1 MIKILL
7 RDVLANMDSGARPQG
22 GAQVSGVPSL
32 GAEHLDGHGGFNLGK
47 IKYIPEEFYGGLR
60 GGKISRNDILIVKD
74 GATTGKTSFVTHDFP
89 FKSAA
94 INEHVFRLTPDVTKV
109 NASYLFRFLSSPYG
123 NRQVMMDFHGAT
135 VGGISRR
142 IIDKVKVPVPP
153 LPEQKRIA
161 AILDKADVL
170 RQKRKQSLKLLDE
183 FIRAVFLDMFGDPM
197 LNRKEWPVYTVGQ
210 FLDQKILLIHKDG
223 NFGSQYPRAHEF
235 GESGVPFLTAKA
247 VSDAGSIVASEV
259 SFLDEDKANTL
270 PFGWIEDGDV
280 LLAHN
285 ATVGR
290 VGLYRGQFRRALIGT
305 SLTCYRPN
313 PNAINSAF
321 LFALLRSH
329 LFQSQLATSMGQ
341 TTRNQVPITAQRQM
355 KLVLPPLEKQIQFDG
370 VMKNVD
376 KIREHNELAIE
387 SQEELFNSLVQRAF
401 RGEL

>member
-153 LPEQKRIA
+153 LPEQKRIV

-183 FIRAVFLDMFGDPM
+183 FIRAVFLDMFGDPYS
-197 LNRKEWPVYTVGQ
+197 NPRNWPIMSINDIAASEPNSIKAGP
-210 FLDQKILLIHKDG
+210 
-223 NFGSQYPRAHEF
+223 FGSSLKKEVYVERGYKIYGQEQVIRDDLSYGDYYISEEKYKELYNYR
-235 GESGVPFLTAKA
+235 
-247 VSDAGSIVASEV
+247 VSAGDILISLVGTYGMISIVPNDFIPGIINPRLMKITLNKELIVPLFFKYLLQSKGIKAKVSHESHGGTMDIVNVGIMKRIQIPVSPIKLQENFERFYRRTSELKEKTL
-259 SFLDEDKANTL
+259 SSAIDLDT
-270 PFGWIEDGDV
+270 
-280 LLAHN
+280 
-285 ATVGR
+285 
-290 VGLYRGQFRRALIGT
+290 Q
-305 SLTCYRPN
+305 
-313 PNAINSAF
+313 
-321 LFALLRSH
+321 
-329 LFQSQLATSMGQ
+329 
-341 TTRNQVPITAQRQM
+341 
-355 KLVLPPLEKQIQFDG
+355 
-370 VMKNVD
+370 
-376 KIREHNELAIE
+376 
-387 SQEELFNSLVQRAF
+387 FNSLVQRSF

>member
-183 FIRAVFLDMFGDPM
+183 FIRAVFLDMFGDPYS
-197 LNRKEWPVYTVGQ
+197 NPRNWPIMSINDIAASEPNSIKAGP
-210 FLDQKILLIHKDG
+210 
-223 NFGSQYPRAHEF
+223 FGSSLKKEVYVERGYKIYGQEQVIRDDLSYGDYYISEEKYKELYNYR
-235 GESGVPFLTAKA
+235 
-247 VSDAGSIVASEV
+247 VSAGDILISLVGTYGMISIVPNDFIPGIINPRLMKITLNKELIVPLFFKYLLQSKGIKAKVSHESHGGTMDIVNVGIMKRIQIPVSPIKLQENFERFYRRTSELKEKTL
-259 SFLDEDKANTL
+259 SSAIDLDT
-270 PFGWIEDGDV
+270 
-280 LLAHN
+280 
-285 ATVGR
+285 
-290 VGLYRGQFRRALIGT
+290 Q
-305 SLTCYRPN
+305 
-313 PNAINSAF
+313 
-321 LFALLRSH
+321 
-329 LFQSQLATSMGQ
+329 
-341 TTRNQVPITAQRQM
+341 
-355 KLVLPPLEKQIQFDG
+355 
-370 VMKNVD
+370 
-376 KIREHNELAIE
+376 
-387 SQEELFNSLVQRAF
+387 FNSLVQRSF